1 MSAIEILELQLN
13 YFFERSNQETHTSV
27 INKEKKYFNKSLFE
41 LEKHLYDLKKQY
53 NVNQDIDCSMS
64 SPNILESFKKSPD
77 FYRSDDYLHSFL
89 VFLAIQQDHNADY
102 LLEYMDKYFE
112 TVKDKLTLSDVITTA
127 TGATRCYTNLRFA
140 LNRLRNLGLIHSTT
154 KENYK
159 ISRSLLPTPFGY
171 LVALNVS
178 NLEVEDVKS
187 LLDNTFT
194 KPSHNF
200 YNLIHS
206 FKKDTANFINSVIS
220 NAENEDITDIMNSI
234 RGSIMDISSNLK
246 FDLNFSSEDIEKTE
260 REMKEYYLNNEKQ
273 QEVSMK
279 FRDLLFRS

>member
-1 MSAIEILELQLN
+1 MSAIDILKLQLDD
-13 YFFERSNQETHTSV
+13 FFERSNQETYTSV

-53 NVNQDIDCSMS
+53 NVNQDIDCSIS
-64 SPNILESFKKSPD
+64 STNILESFSKSPD
-77 FYRSDDYLHSFL
+77 FYRSDDYLLSFL

-112 TVKDKLTLSDVITTA
+112 LVKDKLTFSDVITTA

-171 LVALNVS
+171 LFAMHVS
-178 NLEVEDVKS
+178 DLEEEDVTRLLENIYTKRS
-187 LLDNTFT
+187 L
-194 KPSHNF
+194 NF
-200 YNLIHS
+200 YNLLHS
-206 FKKDTANFINSVIS
+206 FKINNEKFINNVIL
-220 NAENEDITDIMNSI
+220 NAEDEDIAEIFNSI
-234 RGSIMDISSNLK
+234 RGNIMNISSNLK

-260 REMKEYYLNNEKQ
+260 REMKGYYLNDEKQ

-279 FRDLLFRS
+279 IRDLLCRR